1 MSQQV
6 NLYQP
11 IFRKEKR
18 KFSAAT
24 MLQATVLMVLGIGL
38 MYGYTYWQ
46 VRQLRDNFSQTD
58 KQFVS
63 LTKQLDEVT
72 RQFGERLQNK
82 DLQAQVQK
90 LQQQLTEKQNLQQV
104 LQSAQF
110 NTQGFSNYFIAFAR
124 QHIPEVWITGLDI
137 VGAAEQL
144 TLSGRST
151 NPELVPRYLQKLSAE
166 TRLSGIEFRSFQM
179 TRVAA
184 DGKSGAPSYVEFVAK
199 TADPADLAAAP
210 KGTP

>member
-18 KFSAAT
+18 KFSAT
-24 MLQATVLMVLGIGL
+24 TILQAAALMALSIGL

-46 VRQLRDNFSQTD
+46 VRQLRTDFSKTD
-58 KQFVS
+58 KQLVS
-63 LTKQLDEVT
+63 LTKQLDETT
-72 RQFGERLQNK
+72 RQFGERLQSK
-82 DLQAQVQK
+82 DLQTQIQK

-110 NTQGFSNYFIAFAR
+110 NTQGFSDYFIAFAR

-137 VGAAEQL
+137 VGAAERL

-151 NPELVPRYLQKLSAE
+151 NPELVPRYLQRLSAE
-166 TRLSGIEFRSFQM
+166 TRLSGIQFQSFQM

-184 DGKSGAPSYVEFVAK
+184 DSKGGAVSYVEFMAK
-199 TADPADLAAAP
+199 TADATGLAVVPTGAP
-210 KGTP
+210 

>member
-11 IFRKEKR
+11 VFRKQRR

-46 VRQLRDNFSQTD
+46 VRQLRADFSQAD
-58 KQFVS
+58 KQFVR
-63 LTKQLDEVT
+63 LTKQLDEAT

-110 NTQGFSNYFIAFAR
+110 NTQGFSSYFISFAR

-137 VGAAEQL
+137 VGAADQL

-184 DGKSGAPSYVEFVAK
+184 DGKSGTASYVEFIAK
-199 TADPADLAAAP
+199 TADPTELAAAP
-210 KGTP
+210 SGVP